1 MVTAHDFSF
10 GKLASPSEEIALKS
24 YAGSAVLV
32 VNVASACGYTSQYR
46 DLEALYAAKKA
57 KGLVVLGAPCNDFG
71 GQEAG
76 SEDEILSFCESRF
89 QVTFPMASKVDI
101 LGAGRHPFYQ
111 WVAREAGENALPRWN
126 FHKFLIGKTGDLL
139 DGFPSS
145 AAPLGPEMITAI
157 EKALAG

>member
-1 MVTAHDFSF
+1 MATAHDFCF
-10 GKLASPSEEIALKS
+10 GKLATPNEEIALKS

-46 DLEALYAAKKA
+46 DLEALFTAKKD

-76 SEDEILSFCESRF
+76 SEDDILRFCESRY
-89 QVTFPMASKVDI
+89 QVTFPMVSKVDI
-101 LGAGRHPFYQ
+101 LGAERHPFYQ
-111 WVAREAGENALPRWN
+111 WIAREIGENALPRWN
-126 FHKFLIGKTGDLL
+126 FHKYLIGKNGDLL
-139 DGFPSS
+139 ESFPSA
-145 AAPLGPEMITAI
+145 AAPLGPEMLAAI